1 MPKQVLAGATPSC
14 RRAIAGMGALILIA
28 ACAACLAGC
37 AASSTTNGVFSSTA
51 GSTAAAPGEA
61 GDTGA
66 GVTAFAATSP
76 PPIHSAAAAEAARK
90 LTAGA
95 TPGNSAYRIGPLDLL
110 DVSVF
115 KVPDLSKTV
124 QVGDDGQISYPLI
137 GEVPAAGKTTHEL
150 ERELA
155 KRLGDKYLRSPQVTV
170 LVREYNSQRITVE
183 GAVKNTGVYAMKG
196 NTSLVQAMAMAG
208 GIDSAIGSGDVV
220 IFRTIDGRRSV
231 ARFDIDAIKKGDA
244 EDPQLQPGDV
254 VVADTS
260 TTKIALHNVL
270 SVLPLATATAIFVPL
285 M

>member
-1 MPKQVLAGATPSC
+1 MAG
-14 RRAIAGMGALILIA
+14 
-28 ACAACLAGC
+28 CAACLAGC
-37 AASSTTNGVFSSTA
+37 ASSSTTNGVFSST
-51 GSTAAAPGEA
+51 GGTAAATTGES

-66 GVTAFAATSP
+66 GVNAFAATSP
-76 PPIHSAAAAEAARK
+76 APIHSAAAAEAARK

-95 TPGNSAYRIGPLDLL
+95 TPGNSAYRIGPLDML

-137 GEVPAAGKTTHEL
+137 GEVTAAGRTTHEL
-150 ERELA
+150 ERDLA

-208 GIDSAIGSGDVV
+208 GIDITIGSGDVV
-220 IFRTIDGRRSV
+220 IFRTIDGRRSA
-231 ARFDIDAIKKGDA
+231 ARFDMDAIKKGDA

-260 TTKIALHNVL
+260 STKVALHNVL
-270 SVLPLATATAIFVPL
+270 SVLPLATSAAIFVPL